1 MQKVITVTTRAYIE
15 DTEKFTE
22 TEYPELNKAL
32 KEGYKISQVIP
43 VIQNAGNGTYYDT
56 IFILNKSAI

>member
-15 DTEKFTE
+15 NKEKFIE

-32 KEGYKISQVIP
+32 NEGYKISQVTP
-43 VIQNAGNGTYYDT
+43 VIQNGGNGAYYDT
-56 IFILNKSAI
+56 IFILVK